1 MNHRAIPFLARIAQG
16 QTDDVVPILRNE
28 YGQNPTAIAELCADR
43 VALMEFWMTAEGV
56 RINDQDS
63 LGETVL
69 QHAVHQGYAEAI
81 PVLIQQGARAD
92 QALIKQA
99 AAQGQT
105 ASLGALLDAGIPIQ
119 TIGRSSAL
127 GVAAIY
133 GHTDTVRDLLAR
145 GADLEARNGSWQ
157 TPLYMAASR
166 GHTDTMQVLLDA
178 GAWVN
183 PPKIGRTPSPTPL
196 QGASEFGVQSEAAQL
211 LLDRGAKIDAQNE
224 SGHTALM
231 LAARSGN
238 LEVVGLLNR
247 LKRWLGP
254 KQNPSSPPTASD
266 KCFVRSLEWT
276 KTSRTNSPPVP
287 AGCDPLL
294 NFPIQRLPS
303 SKTGEALHM
312 DWWRREHGVRIDSK
326 NIRRTIP

>member
-1 MNHRAIPFLARIAQG
+1 LRIEIIYIELMQPPTPRTPTMNHRAIPFLARIAQG

-238 LEVVGLLNR
+238 LEVVGLLLERGADTSLVSRRGESAEEMARSETKPIFTAHRERQMLRQVSGVDENI
-247 LKRWLGP
+247 
-254 KQNPSSPPTASD
+254 QDQQPT
-266 KCFVRSLEWT
+266 RS
-276 KTSRTNSPPVP
+276 
-287 AGCDPLL
+287 
-294 NFPIQRLPS
+294 
-303 SKTGEALHM
+303 
-312 DWWRREHGVRIDSK
+312 RRM
-326 NIRRTIP
+326 

>member
-1 MNHRAIPFLARIAQG
+1 
-16 QTDDVVPILRNE
+16 
-28 YGQNPTAIAELCADR
+28 
-43 VALMEFWMTAEGV
+43 
-56 RINDQDS
+56 
-63 LGETVL
+63 
-69 QHAVHQGYAEAI
+69 
-81 PVLIQQGARAD
+81 
-92 QALIKQA
+92 
-99 AAQGQT
+99 
-105 ASLGALLDAGIPIQ
+105 
-119 TIGRSSAL
+119 L

-238 LEVVGLLNR
+238 LEVVGLLLERGADTSLVSRRGESAEEMARSETKPIFTAHRERQMLRQVSGVDENI
-247 LKRWLGP
+247 
-254 KQNPSSPPTASD
+254 QDQQPT
-266 KCFVRSLEWT
+266 RS
-276 KTSRTNSPPVP
+276 
-287 AGCDPLL
+287 
-294 NFPIQRLPS
+294 
-303 SKTGEALHM
+303 
-312 DWWRREHGVRIDSK
+312 RRM
-326 NIRRTIP
+326 